1 MSNIND
7 QVKKIRGAEAAAEA
21 RRTALLEEL
30 KQQRRDIDEAMN
42 ELEDEPRVYTTSA
55 DETFIENDEHV
66 GVERRDSGYGFRNF
80 VAGAALTALLIGGG
94 YLLVKEIRKGKIV
107 SSDDTRT
114 ITASLTDTTDAENKQ
129 TSYSYN
135 YDNNIATVTTTTT
148 ETIGE
153 TTVTVIEE
161 EKYDE
166 LTTEKFEELCTS
178 VIKYLDELG
187 INVKKSDVVKFVAL
201 FNIDKLKQD
210 NPELVRDL
218 LGTQTIEEFFA
229 DGDKVSD
236 TMIGN
241 DAQTAFADDN
251 PEWQAYVESWFKGAY
266 CPNTENLVS
275 IADFAFD
282 TEQQALIR
290 SFEARRDEI
299 LKVEDLDTRS
309 DMTKALLLDIM
320 NAKSE
325 YRLFDDSTLYF
336 VLRHC
341 IVPLDSM
348 YNWNF
353 LENKSTLKTDAHN
366 VMVEFIAPVGS
377 TDEQIQNSIM
387 SGARRNMMDSFRLC
401 QESAK
406 TLTK

>member
-7 QVKKIRGAEAAAEA
+7 QVKKIREAEAAAEA
-21 RRTALLEEL
+21 RKAALLDEL
-30 KQQRRDIDEAMN
+30 RQQRRDIDEAMN
-42 ELEDEPRVYTTSA
+42 ELEDEPRVYTTYP

-135 YDNNIATVTTTTT
+135 YDKNIATVTTTTT
-148 ETIGE
+148 ETLGE
-153 TTVTVIEE
+153 TTVTITEE
-161 EKYDE
+161 GIYEE
-166 LTTEKFEELCTS
+166 LTTEKFEELCS
-178 VIKYLDELG
+178 NAIRYFDGLG
-187 INVKKSDVVKFVAL
+187 ISVKKSDVVKFVAD

-210 NPELVRDL
+210 NPELVKSL
-218 LGTQTIEEFFA
+218 LGTQIIEEFKA
-229 DGDKVSD
+229 DAEKVSD
-236 TMIGN
+236 TLIN
-241 DAQTAFADDN
+241 NETQTAFADDN
-251 PEWQAYVESWFKGAY
+251 AEWQAYIATRFEGAY
-266 CPNTENLVS
+266 CPDTTKLVS

-282 TEQQALIR
+282 KEQQALIR

-299 LKVEDLDTRS
+299 LQVADLEVRS

-325 YRLFDDSTLYF
+325 YRLFDDSTLYY

-341 IVPLDSM
+341 VVPLDSM

-353 LENKSTLKTDAHN
+353 LEGKSTLSEDAYR

-377 TDEQIQNSIM
+377 TEEEIQNSIM
-387 SGARRNMMDSFRLC
+387 SGARRNMMDSFKEC
-401 QESAK
+401 QAVAK
-406 TLTK
+406 TYSK